1 MKTELNQKKSKPATA
16 PKAKISSRGGARKGA
31 GRPKGTRNKVTVQD
45 LLSAIETQS
54 GSGYEELLVRDFMAA
69 RQGNDNHLV
78 HKYHNLIS
86 NKLISTLS
94 TVEVTDTEDIV
105 ATKQAAFAQAIA
117 QITGLVKKD

>member
-1 MKTELNQKKSKPATA
+1 MTTELNQKKSKPTKPA
-16 PKAKISSRGGARKGA
+16 KAKVSSRGGARAGA

-45 LLSAIETQS
+45 LLLAIETQT

-86 NKLISTLS
+86 GKILSTLA
-94 TVEVTDTEDIV
+94 TVEVTDSEDAIL
-105 ATKQAAFAQAIA
+105 AKQVAFAAAIA
-117 QITGLVKKD
+117 QITGINANN